1 MKKNGG
7 HEPYEREKLMSGV
20 RTACYR
26 RPVPAQT
33 LENLA
38 NDLEADLM
46 ALDEPEVS
54 SVTIGDMVMRRLRD
68 IDEVAYIRF
77 ASVYRAFSDLGKLRE
92 AVDELLDTAHV
103 GQPPKSL

>member
-1 MKKNGG
+1 
-7 HEPYEREKLMSGV
+7 
-20 RTACYR
+20 
-26 RPVPAQT
+26 
-33 LENLA
+33 
-38 NDLEADLM
+38 M

-92 AVDELLDTAHV
+92 AVDELLDAA
-103 GQPPKSL
+103 PSEPSEAAL